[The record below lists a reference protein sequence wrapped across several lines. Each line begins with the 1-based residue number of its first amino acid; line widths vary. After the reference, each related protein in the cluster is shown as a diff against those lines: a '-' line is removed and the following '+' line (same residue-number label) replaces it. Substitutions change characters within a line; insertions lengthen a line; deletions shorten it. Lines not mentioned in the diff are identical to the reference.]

1 MIKLFLLLSI
11 ISIQGEP
18 TTYYQGIVYKS
29 LERCEENLARHETVL
44 MEQGLRKEGLI
55 ISIESH
61 CIEFKGFPPTVP
73 S

>member
-11 ISIQGEP
+11 ISIQGVP
-18 TTYYQGIVYKS
+18 TTYYQGVVYKS
-29 LERCEENLARHETVL
+29 LERCEEGMILHENKL
-44 MEQGLRKEGLI
+44 MEQGAGLVM
-55 ISIESH
+55 SIESH